1 ASLAIQV
8 CYKLDSSLN
17 TYHREVDS
25 LIKITKV
32 LDCKK
37 IVIVT
42 KDQEQTLEVDGYI
55 IEVIPIW
62 KWLTA

>member
-1 ASLAIQV
+1 

-17 TYHREVDS
+17 TYNREVDS

-37 IVIVT
+37 LVIVT
-42 KDQEQTLEVDGYI
+42 KDQEQTLEVDGHT

-62 KWLTA
+62 RWLTA